1 MNYEINSEKFNT
13 EILSNKTDIKPFLLL
28 ILSVIFIPAAYMFVA
43 AVFIVQAVK
52 KNISITGKDTIIKL
66 LFAYVLIGVCVSQY
80 KLISSVYGIMML
92 LCLYSYYLF
101 GTSLNSLDLSRIKK
115 LIYTVSIIVF
125 IIGIFQYFSPEFAM
139 PCKWV
144 DADEYKLSKRI
155 YSTFFNPNIF
165 GFYINFII
173 LMVCEN
179 LDFRKINLQWIVF
192 FTGILCL
199 FFTFSRTSWISLII
213 ALLIR
218 SIFNKKYLK
227 FALVISIAI
236 FGLDTILGVGRMDPG
251 RAAEDS
257 SLMYR
262 LEIWKA
268 CIEITKDNFIAGIG
282 FGTLFKHISQYSNI
296 VKPNIEHCHN
306 LYLQILTETGIIGF
320 SIFLSILYKI
330 VKKLW
335 TKISSQNNAIWIT
348 ALTVL
353 AMTMIHGMVDSVFFT
368 PQILMILSIYT
379 GTLSIADK

>member
-1 MNYEINSEKFNT
+1 MNYEINSDKFNT
-13 EILSNKTDIKPFLLL
+13 ELLSNKTDIKPLLLL
-28 ILSVIFIPAAYMFVA
+28 ILSVIFIPAAYIYVA

-52 KNISITGKDTIIKL
+52 KNISITGKNAIIKL
-66 LFAYVLIGVCVSQY
+66 IFAYVLIGVSVSQY
-80 KLISSVYGIMML
+80 KLISSVYGTMML

-101 GTSLNSLDLSRIKK
+101 GTSLNSLDLSKIKK

-139 PCKWV
+139 PGKWV
-144 DADEYKLSKRI
+144 DADEYQLSRRI

-173 LMVCEN
+173 LIVCEN
-179 LDFRKINLQWIVF
+179 LDFKKINLEWIVF

-213 ALLIR
+213 ALLIG

-268 CIEITKDNFIAGIG
+268 CIEIIKDNFIAGIG
-282 FGTLFKHISQYSNI
+282 FGTLFKHISQYSNV
-296 VKPNIEHCHN
+296 VKTNIEHCHN
-306 LYLQILTETGIIGF
+306 LYLQIFTETGIIGF
-320 SIFLSILYKI
+320 SIFLSILYKM

-335 TKISSQNNAIWIT
+335 IKINSQNNATWIT

-368 PQILMILSIYT
+368 PQILMILSIYA
-379 GTLSIADK
+379 GTLSLTDK